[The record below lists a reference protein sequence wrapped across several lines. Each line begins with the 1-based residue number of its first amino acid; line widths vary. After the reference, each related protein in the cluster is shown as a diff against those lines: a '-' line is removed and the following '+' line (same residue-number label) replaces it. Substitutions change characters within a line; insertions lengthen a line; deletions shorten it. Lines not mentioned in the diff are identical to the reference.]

1 MNKMKPI
8 IKWAG
13 GKTSIIKTIADYVYM
28 NHDILYVEPFIGGG
42 SVLFTFKPT
51 RAIINDVNPNLM
63 CMYHVVKYFPAE
75 LCCSLK
81 KMQKEIDETKFLNA
95 RKRFNE
101 IKFYESDDFNVIET
115 ARLVEITTLFIF
127 LNKTGFNGLYRE
139 NSKGEFNVPY
149 GKYSS
154 MEYDADNILE
164 ISKYFN
170 EHDVRLMCTSYETC
184 LGELNLN
191 TSTTIYLDPPY
202 YECKESKFTSY
213 SGLTTFGK
221 EQHAL
226 LYKYINTLVTKS
238 KGKFHIVCS
247 NSYNDFT
254 INQSKLTHR
263 MVEFSRGMDKKNA
276 KEIISYTLQ
285 SNLWKDLEKYLVGKS
300 KFESSDAERQCIKLY
315 SSSVL
320 LNSAGRCDTF
330 NIGKLGEMH
339 VKRLLAEHGIEF
351 QKCPFKESVRPDG
364 FIEIGNE
371 KFVVEIKSRTYTC
384 TGTASE
390 KIDCIPRKLSLI
402 YKKYGYKSIVIFVAG
417 QIIEKSGQAFLGSGC
432 DYVKAFKE
440 FAEREAGIVA
450 WLSIKDVPMFL
461 KKYI

>member
-1 MNKMKPI
+1 MKPI

-28 NHDILYVEPFIGGG
+28 NHNILYVEPFIGGG

-51 RAIINDVNPNLM
+51 KAIINDVNPNLM

-81 KMQKEIDETKFLNA
+81 KIQDQVDETKFVTN

-101 IKFYESDDFNVIET
+101 IKFYEPDDFNVIET
-115 ARLVEITTLFIF
+115 SRLVEIATLFIF

-139 NSKGEFNVPY
+139 NNKGEFNVPF
-149 GKYSS
+149 GKYSN
-154 MEYDADNILE
+154 MEYDADNIVE
-164 ISKYFN
+164 ISRYFN
-170 EHDVRLMCTSYETC
+170 DNDIKMMCTSYETC
-184 LGELNLN
+184 LGELDFN
-191 TSTTIYLDPPY
+191 TFTTIYLDPPY

-226 LYKYINTLVTKS
+226 LYKFIPTLVIKS

-254 INQSKLTHR
+254 INQPKLVHR
-263 MVEFSRGMDKKNA
+263 RLEFSRGMDKKNVR
-276 KEIISYTLQ
+276 EIISYTPN
-285 SNLWKDLEKYLVGKS
+285 STLWKDLEKYLVGKS
-300 KFESSDAERQCIKLY
+300 KFDSSDVERQFIKLY